1 LHDQQLAKKRLH
13 SKKICRYSI
22 ALYGLRWESAM
33 KIDADRTKLTTEKL
47 KQLIALDGQPELT

>member
-1 LHDQQLAKKRLH
+1 MTT
-13 SKKICRYSI
+13 SKICRYSI